1 MIAFAQTLPHGKEVA
16 FGIVMIQSMVVS
28 FGFILPT
35 NAPQNMLC
43 YATGAFST
51 AQFAKVGVTLTLVGL
66 GLIILFSA
74 TIWPM
79 MGLV

>member
-1 MIAFAQTLPHGKEVA
+1 
-16 FGIVMIQSMVVS
+16 
-28 FGFILPT
+28 
-35 NAPQNMLC
+35 MLC